1 MSVIDRWRLAGRT
14 LGHYKVKT
22 LVGHNSVSAVYRAEP
37 EVPGPE
43 MERDLAIRVLPVDS
57 IHEGERFL
65 DEIRVAARL
74 RHECLV
80 PMLDFGVEGDMVYI
94 VMPEIKGGS
103 LQDRL
108 RRRSAI
114 ETAQR
119 VITLE
124 PADLPAL
131 REVAAMLDR
140 LAAGLDHAHA
150 EGIIHHQIQPRNILV
165 DLEGRV
171 YLADTGLAKLF
182 KVIFSLNDT
191 NTFATYDYSPPE
203 QWEGLPLVPA
213 SDQYALAAIVYLL
226 VTGRPLF
233 QASTIYGLMNMHLNE
248 FLIPPHHIRAGLPGS
263 LTSVLIRAL
272 AKKPGERY
280 PTIQAFADD
289 FRRAVSGLDD
299 APTDFF
305 TFTLRPEA
313 IWAHEVFVAHSESGI
328 EEAQQLYRDLNA
340 RGVSI
345 WSESLARPG
354 SVTWQTA
361 LRDGVRDAACVV
373 IVLAPGVMKS
383 EWINIMLSHARRY
396 KKPVLGLVMRGKG
409 EISQQAFSTFDAR
422 TDYNAAVDALAASIK
437 QLAARV

>member
-1 MSVIDRWRLAGRT
+1 MTIIDRWRLTGRT
-14 LGHYKVKT
+14 LGSYKVKT
-22 LVGHNSVSAVYRAEP
+22 LVGHNSMSAVYRAEP
-37 EVPGPE
+37 ETPHAT
-43 MERDLAIRVLPVDS
+43 MDHDLAIRVLPVES
-57 IHEGERFL
+57 IREGQRFL
-65 DEIRVAARL
+65 DEIQVAARL
-74 RHECLV
+74 RHDCLV
-80 PMLDFGVEGDMVYI
+80 PMLDFGLEGDMVYI

-124 PADLPAL
+124 AADLPSL
-131 REVAAMLDR
+131 GEVAALLDR

-150 EGIIHHQIQPRNILV
+150 NAIIHHQVQPRNILF
-165 DLEGRV
+165 DLEGRA

-182 KVIFSLNDT
+182 KVIFSLQDT

-233 QASTIYGLMNMHLNE
+233 QASTIYGLMNMHLHE
-248 FLIPPHHIRAGLPGS
+248 FLIPPHHIRSGLPGS

-272 AKKPGERY
+272 AKKPEDRY
-280 PTIQAFADD
+280 PSIQAFSDD
-289 FRRAVSGLDD
+289 FHRSIAGVEG

-305 TFTLRPEA
+305 TFILRPEA
-313 IWAHEVFVAHSESGI
+313 IWAHEVFIAHSESGI
-328 EEAQQLYRDLNA
+328 EAAHQLYRDLNA
-340 RGVSI
+340 RDVTI

-354 SVTWQTA
+354 SLTWQTG

-383 EWINIMLSHARRY
+383 EWINIMLSHAQRY
-396 KKPVLGLVMRGKG
+396 KKPVLGLVMGGKG
-409 EISQQAFSTFDAR
+409 EIRQQAFNTFDAR
-422 TDYNAAVDALAASIK
+422 DDYNAAVDSLAAAIK
-437 QLAARV
+437 QIAERT